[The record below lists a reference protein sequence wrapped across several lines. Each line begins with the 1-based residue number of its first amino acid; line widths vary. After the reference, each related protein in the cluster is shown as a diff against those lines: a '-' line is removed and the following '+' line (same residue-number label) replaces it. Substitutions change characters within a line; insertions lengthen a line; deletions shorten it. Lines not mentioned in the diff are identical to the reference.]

1 MPEKTDR
8 RIRKTKAQ
16 LRAGL
21 AKLMK
26 EKNINELTVREL
38 VDEADINRSTFYLH
52 YTDIYHLLESIEEE
66 LFEQLRQV
74 IEENAVNPIS
84 GDTFPIIADI
94 FSIVEQNQDICSALL
109 GEHGDISFVHR
120 IEAIIEKYSMN
131 LLQNCIPENMEDIV
145 LTYSF
150 CLSGCIGLMKS
161 WLKGE
166 KPSTPTHMAELTCRI
181 FHNAMK
187 EYRI

>member
-1 MPEKTDR
+1 
-8 RIRKTKAQ
+8 
-16 LRAGL
+16 
-21 AKLMK
+21 
-26 EKNINELTVREL
+26 
-38 VDEADINRSTFYLH
+38 
-52 YTDIYHLLESIEEE
+52 
-66 LFEQLRQV
+66 
-74 IEENAVNPIS
+74 
-84 GDTFPIIADI
+84 
-94 FSIVEQNQDICSALL
+94 
-109 GEHGDISFVHR
+109 
-120 IEAIIEKYSMN
+120 MN